1 MLDLREFSVLD
12 MDSCY
17 HGYKEVMMKAKFILS
32 SLAVLLLFTHTA
44 QAEPLTYADAG
55 VVISSADSLVDKIKP
70 ICRTTNRPGCF
81 TSEIGSYGSLFNLK
95 EAAGHITDPI
105 LVSGTDGVGTKLL
118 LAQKLGKH
126 SSIGIDLVAMSV
138 NDVLTRGAQP
148 LYFLDY
154 FASGALDVDSAAE
167 VISGVARGCV
177 LAGCG
182 LIGGETAQMPGMYA
196 PGVYDLAGF
205 SVGVVAKQDLLP
217 RKVNEGDVLIG
228 LASTGLHSNGFSLVR
243 KVLEKHD
250 ISLNSTPPFI
260 SEYKTA
266 GEALLKPTRIY
277 VKSVKTV
284 LEKSLVEA
292 MAHITGSGMPG
303 NLPRVY
309 SSNLVASIDTKSW
322 IPLPVFKWIAKAG
335 PVTSTEML
343 NTFNC
348 GVGMILIVKKE
359 NVDKVLKLMAA
370 TEVKAF
376 RMGVMRQRHGNEPQV
391 EFLGELFA

>member
-1 MLDLREFSVLD
+1 
-12 MDSCY
+12 
-17 HGYKEVMMKAKFILS
+17 MKAKFIMS
-32 SLAVLLLFTHTA
+32 SLVTVLSLFAHTVH
-44 QAEPLTYADAG
+44 AEPLTYAEAG
-55 VVISSADSLVDKIKP
+55 VLISSSDSLVDKIKP
-70 ICRTTNRPGCF
+70 ICRTTNRAGCF

-95 EAAGHITDPI
+95 EAAGDIKDPI

-154 FASGALDVDSAAE
+154 FASGALDVDSAAD

-205 SVGVVAKQDLLP
+205 AVGVVAKQDLLP

-243 KVLEKHD
+243 KILEKHD
-250 ISLNSTPPFI
+250 ISLNATPPFT

-277 VKSVKTV
+277 VKSLKTV
-284 LEKSLVEA
+284 LDKSLIEA

-309 SSNLVASIDTKSW
+309 ATNLVASIDTKAW
-322 IPLPVFKWIAKAG
+322 TPLPVFKWIAKAG

-370 TEVKAF
+370 TDVKAF